1 MKKTKSAGKRSWL
14 PWIVAILTL
23 CAICFLAESCSSYNP
38 SLYPSYDCLNPG
50 PEVRLNPLAFTP
62 DGNLVVNQ
70 AFILWVDELKQ
81 EIKRLREEL
90 KRKGSE

>member
-1 MKKTKSAGKRSWL
+1 
-14 PWIVAILTL
+14 
-23 CAICFLAESCSSYNP
+23 
-38 SLYPSYDCLNPG
+38 LNPG